1 MAHYKC
7 CVAYCIIIVSEM
19 QISFVIT
26 VFLKDAVST
35 GMSFT
40 TRITL
45 R

>member
-19 QISFVIT
+19 QISFVVK
-26 VFLKDAVST
+26 VFLKDAVSP

-40 TRITL
+40 ARITL